1 MSILE
6 IITGVLLIVCS
17 VAIIMLVLAQQAKGG
32 MGTMGGSEMFADMSS
47 RSTDAKLANVT
58 KYAGCAFFAL
68 ALVVSAIS
76 LLAK

>member
-6 IITGVLLIVCS
+6 IITGALLVVCS
-17 VAIIMLVLAQQAKGG
+17 VAIIMLVLAQQPKGG
-32 MGTMGGSEMFADMSS
+32 MGTLGGGDMFADMSS
-47 RSTDAKLANVT
+47 RSTDAKIANVT

-76 LLAK
+76 LMAK